1 MHADDFHKA
10 KEKTIGYLVHE
21 VARLF
26 RRRFETFASEH
37 GVTLTQWR
45 ALAHIYR
52 EPSISQVALAAAI
65 DSDPMTMSGVL
76 ERLERRGLV
85 ERYPD
90 PDDSRAK
97 LARLTA
103 EGEDLVKVA
112 SEVGLELHAL
122 ALEGLSEEEKAS
134 LTHGLIHIRNN
145 LQNSTAEQ
153 KEAV

>member
-1 MHADDFHKA
+1 MQPKNP
-10 KEKTIGYLVHE
+10 KEATIGYLVHE

-45 ALAHIYR
+45 ALAQIHR
-52 EPSISQVALAAAI
+52 QPSISQVALAGAI

-103 EGEDLVKVA
+103 EGEELVRVA
-112 SEVGLELHAL
+112 SDVGQELHAL
-122 ALEGLSEEEKAS
+122 AITGLNEEERSCLTKG
-134 LTHGLIHIRNN
+134 LTHIRDN
-145 LQNSTAEQ
+145 LQNTTAE
-153 KEAV
+153 

>member
-1 MHADDFHKA
+1 MQPKNP
-10 KEKTIGYLVHE
+10 KEATIGYLVHE

-45 ALAHIYR
+45 ALAQIHR
-52 EPSISQVALAAAI
+52 QPSISQVALAGAI

-103 EGEDLVKVA
+103 EGEELVRVA
-112 SEVGLELHAL
+112 SDVGQELHAL
-122 ALEGLSEEEKAS
+122 AITGLSEEEKS
-134 LTHGLIHIRNN
+134 CLTKGLTHIRDN
-145 LQNSTAEQ
+145 LQNTTAE
-153 KEAV
+153 

>member
-1 MHADDFHKA
+1 MQTEKD
-10 KEKTIGYLVHE
+10 KEATIGYLVHE
-21 VARLF
+21 VARLL

-45 ALAHIYR
+45 ALGHIYR
-52 EPSISQVALAAAI
+52 QPSISQISLATAI
-65 DSDPMTMSGVL
+65 DSDPMTVSGVL

-103 EGEDLVKVA
+103 EGENLVKSA
-112 SEVGLELHAL
+112 SRVGLELHAL
-122 ALEGLSEEEKAS
+122 AIQGLSDDEQACLS
-134 LTHGLIHIRNN
+134 RGLTHIRDN
-145 LQNSTAEQ
+145 LQNTTAE
-153 KEAV
+153 

>member
-1 MHADDFHKA
+1 MQPKNP
-10 KEKTIGYLVHE
+10 KEATIGYLVHE

-45 ALAHIYR
+45 ALAQIHR
-52 EPSISQVALAAAI
+52 QPSISQVALAGAI

-103 EGEDLVKVA
+103 EGEDLVRAA
-112 SEVGLELHAL
+112 SDVGQELHAL
-122 ALEGLSEEEKAS
+122 AITGLSEDERS
-134 LTHGLIHIRNN
+134 CLTRGLTHIRDN
-145 LQNSTAEQ
+145 LQNTTAE
-153 KEAV
+153 

>member
-1 MHADDFHKA
+1 MQPKNP
-10 KEKTIGYLVHE
+10 KEATIGYLVHE

-45 ALAHIYR
+45 ALAQIHR
-52 EPSISQVALAAAI
+52 QPSISQVALAGAI

-103 EGEDLVKVA
+103 EGEDLVRAA
-112 SEVGLELHAL
+112 SDVGQELHAL
-122 ALEGLSEEEKAS
+122 AITGLSEDERSCLTKD
-134 LTHGLIHIRNN
+134 LTHIRDN
-145 LQNSTAEQ
+145 LQNTTAE
-153 KEAV
+153 